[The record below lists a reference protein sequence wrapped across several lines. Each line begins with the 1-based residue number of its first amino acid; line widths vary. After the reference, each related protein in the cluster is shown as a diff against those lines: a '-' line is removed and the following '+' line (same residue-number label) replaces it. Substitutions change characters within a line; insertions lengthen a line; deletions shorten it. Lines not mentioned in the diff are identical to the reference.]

1 MSLSRAYENA
11 KKCAVGLFLTLGMT
25 VSAQGAL
32 LGPSP
37 YSSSA
42 DSPFAPFVGFTY
54 FHLED
59 FEDGMFNVP
68 GVTAIGSGLC
78 IVGTTCFVGSGL
90 TDSVENGQAGHDHWA
105 NGSITY
111 TFDASV
117 LGALPNA
124 VGLVWT
130 DGVNNITFE
139 AFDQSNN
146 SLGILVGTHAD
157 GSFTG
162 GTAEDRFYGVTHS
175 GGISRVVISDP
186 SGIEVDHLQYGLR
199 GPANNIPEP
208 ATLALL
214 GVALAGFGFSRRRK
228 LAKNIA
234 GPDCACRT
242 ANSLDRE
249 RP

>member
-1 MSLSRAYENA
+1 MSLSRAYESA
-11 KKCAVGLFLTLGMT
+11 KRCAVGLFLTLGMM
-25 VSAQGAL
+25 VSAEGAL

-37 YSSSA
+37 YTSSA
-42 DSPFAPFVGFTY
+42 DSPFAPFSGFTY
-54 FHLED
+54 FYLED
-59 FEDGMFNVP
+59 FEDEMFNVP
-68 GVTAIGSGLC
+68 GVSATGTGLC

-105 NGSITY
+105 SGSITY

-130 DGVNNITFE
+130 DGVNAITFE
-139 AFDQSNN
+139 AFDQLNN
-146 SLGILVGTHAD
+146 SLGVLVGNHAD
-157 GSFTG
+157 GSFNG
-162 GTAEDRFYGVTHS
+162 GTAEDRFYGVTNS

-199 GPANNIPEP
+199 GSTNNVPEP

-214 GVALAGFGFSRRRK
+214 GVALVGLGFSGRRK
-228 LAKNIA
+228 LH
-234 GPDCACRT
+234 
-242 ANSLDRE
+242 
-249 RP
+249 